1 MTTSEI
7 ASRLVELCRTGQ
19 FEAAYDQ
26 LFSQDA
32 ENIEMPGNDT
42 GALGNARGLAA
53 MRAKGAAWSAGVET
67 IHSMDVG
74 EPIVAANW
82 FALTMKLDITMKGAG
97 RMQMEEICL
106 YQVKNGKIVREQFFY
121 DAG

>member
-1 MTTSEI
+1 MSTTEI
-7 ASRLVELCRTGQ
+7 AHRLVELCRTGQ
-19 FEAAYDQ
+19 FEAVYDQ
-26 LFSQDA
+26 LFAEDA

-42 GALGNARGLAA
+42 GPLGNARGLAA

-67 IHSMDVG
+67 IHSMNVG
-74 EPIVAANW
+74 EPIVAGNW
-82 FALTMKLDITMKGAG
+82 FALTMALDITMKGAS